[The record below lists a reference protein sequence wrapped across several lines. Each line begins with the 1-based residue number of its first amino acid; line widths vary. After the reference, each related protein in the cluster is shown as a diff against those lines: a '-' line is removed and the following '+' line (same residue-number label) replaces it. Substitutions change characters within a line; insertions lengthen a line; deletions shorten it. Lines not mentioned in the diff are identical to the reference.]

1 MDISK
6 IVFNKV
12 SFDKKGL
19 KYFIGYKDDEKV
31 KPLCIMLPKMSGY
44 TKSFNETKYM
54 SILIKEDELLEKY
67 NKIWYKVRDSIKKD
81 LIANQYTMKNV

>member
-12 SFDKKGL
+12 SFDKKGF

-67 NKIWYKVRDSIKKD
+67 NKIWYKVKDSIKKD